1 MTKHFFDSRMNPNG
15 VSDNGTWPFHP
26 TSVRV
31 QMLKFFLGAD
41 WMLCSATTG
50 GRSTNK
56 TLLKLVNDGLIWLRV
71 NGIQQ

>member
-31 QMLKFFLGAD
+31 QMLKFF
-41 WMLCSATTG
+41 S
-50 GRSTNK
+50 GR
-56 TLLKLVNDGLIWLRV
+56 
-71 NGIQQ
+71 